1 MSIGEVM
8 GHLKPDFP
16 DVSISKI
23 RFLEAEGLVE
33 PERTPSG
40 YRKFSY
46 ADLDRLRYI
55 LTAQRDRYYPL
66 KVIKQHLEAMERGLE
81 PPEDRSGTPR
91 VPRGMHAVKDL
102 PDAADFGT
110 APSQDIR
117 LSRRELLANSG
128 LDATHLDQL
137 IEFGMI
143 RFRAGTKYF
152 DADALAVATTVAD
165 LAHFGLEPRHI
176 RAFKTAADRE
186 VGLIEQIVS
195 PMARGRDESARARAD
210 EMVRELGALSVRLHA
225 TLVKIGLRG
234 RR

>member
-1 MSIGEVM
+1 
-8 GHLKPDFP
+8 
-16 DVSISKI
+16 
-23 RFLEAEGLVE
+23 
-33 PERTPSG
+33 
-40 YRKFSY
+40 
-46 ADLDRLRYI
+46 
-55 LTAQRDRYYPL
+55 
-66 KVIKQHLEAMERGLE
+66 
-81 PPEDRSGTPR
+81 
-91 VPRGMHAVKDL
+91 MHAVKDL

-110 APSQDIR
+110 TPTQDIR

-128 LDATHLDQL
+128 LDAAHLDQL

-165 LAHFGLEPRHI
+165 LANFGLEPRHI